1 MKIKSIAVLTIACF
15 VSIASFAKNNST
27 QLSGNSNTDLGN
39 YTISV
44 SDKEFSAKGQTL
56 KTYLLDYENGEQPV
70 YISLDHSS
78 NCRNFIVKSKYFEVQ
93 YKCKKD
99 KFGVSY
105 LQAKY
110 TTLDPIANIDRI
122 NKSEFARQKIITN
135 IQKTDEEL
143 MGLIASYFPTLL
155 TEKYK
160 KALN

>member
-1 MKIKSIAVLTIACF
+1 MKIKSIAVLTVACF

-39 YTISV
+39 YTISI
-44 SDKEFSAKGQTL
+44 SDKEFSVKGQNL
-56 KTYLLDYENGEQPV
+56 KTYLLDYENGEQPIYV
-70 YISLDHSS
+70 SLNHTD
-78 NCRNFIVKSKYFEVQ
+78 NCRNFIVRSKYFEIQ

-105 LQAKY
+105 LQSKY
-110 TTLDPIANIDRI
+110 TSIDPVANIARI
-122 NKSEFARQKIITN
+122 DKSEFARQKIITN

-143 MGLIASYFPTLL
+143 MGLIASYLPILL